1 MASDLRPDDA
11 ERVGGAD
18 IAQPDQ
24 LKRLKNIGILAHVD
38 AGKTSITER
47 ILMLAGITKSAGS
60 VDEGTTVTDYL
71 SVERHHGITVKSAAV
86 RFRWGDCSVHLIDT
100 PGHVDFGMEVD
111 RVIRIMD
118 GAVIALCAVSGVQ
131 ARTEI
136 IAKACQNRSI
146 ARLYFINKMDRAG
159 ADFAGV
165 VESLA
170 AQLEPNAMAVQ
181 FPLYEANKWVGIV
194 DLITMTVH
202 REGGVEGG
210 LESGGDLSEWP
221 EPQRRQAAQARSA
234 LLLRLAE
241 NDEVMFELFASDKE
255 PSEEMLRRSLAACV
269 RKGLVVPVLCGSA
282 FVDYS
287 VGLLLD
293 AVVLCLPSYREAP
306 TPEGVDPKTG
316 RPLSFAPSPQSP
328 FSAFV
333 FKTTVS
339 ATGDRYAW
347 ARVWSGRIDAGKKIY
362 EARSGKDFFIKKIY
376 AIQADS
382 LEPADSAAAGDIV
395 AIAANALEPGASL
408 CERSHPIVYEK
419 LVIPAPVVS
428 LVVEPS
434 AASDIS
440 PLRDALAALATED
453 SSLIVKEERET
464 GRFEISGQGE
474 LHLDIVIERLR
485 REYGL
490 KVRAGQPQVNCK
502 ERLRRPVRVTE
513 AFDHDFGG
521 ERLRVTVEL
530 EAAPGGPEANAV
542 QFADGL
548 KPTPR
553 FADALRRGV
562 ESALSVG
569 PLAGWPLQEVATR
582 IVSFVPPAQGRNSD
596 VAVEAAAAQA
606 FRRAAREAG
615 SVLLEPVMQVDIEC
629 PEEYF
634 GKVLGAINARGG
646 QIESVEDGPWGKN
659 ISAAAPMRQLFG
671 FAGELRSLSRGRVQF
686 QARFK
691 GNSVVLPAQTST
703 APFSH

>member
-1 MASDLRPDDA
+1 MASDLRPDGA
-11 ERVGGAD
+11 EKAGGAG
-18 IAQPDQ
+18 IAQPSQ
-24 LKRLKNIGILAHVD
+24 SKQLKNIGILAHVD

-47 ILMLAGITKSAGS
+47 ILVLAGITKNAGS

-71 SVERHHGITVKSAAV
+71 SVERQHGITVKSAAV
-86 RFRWGDCSVHLIDT
+86 RFRWGDCSIHLIDT

-118 GAVIALCAVSGVQ
+118 GAVIALCSVSGVQ

-146 ARLYFINKMDRAG
+146 ARLYFINKMDRTG
-159 ADFAGV
+159 ADFTGV

-170 AQLEPNAMAVQ
+170 TQLEPNAVAVQ
-181 FPLYEANKWVGIV
+181 LPLYEANKWVGIV

-202 REGGVEGG
+202 REDA
-210 LESGGDLSEWP
+210 GDLSELP
-221 EPQRRQAAQARSA
+221 ESQRKLAAAARSA
-234 LLLRLAE
+234 LLSRLAE
-241 NDEVMFELFASDKE
+241 NDEAMFELFASNKE
-255 PSEEMLRRSLAACV
+255 PSEELLRQSLSACV

-293 AVVLCLPSYREAP
+293 AIVLCLPSYLEAP

-316 RPLSFAPSPQSP
+316 RTLSFAPSPQSP

-347 ARVWSGRIDAGKKIY
+347 ARVWSGRVDAGKKVY
-362 EARSGKDFFIKKIY
+362 EARSGKEFFIKKIY

-382 LEPADSAAAGDIV
+382 LEPADGAEAGDIV
-395 AIAANALEPGASL
+395 AIAASALEPGASL
-408 CERSHPIVYEK
+408 CERSHPIIYEK

-428 LVVEPS
+428 LVVEP
-434 AASDIS
+434 ATASDIS
-440 PLRDALAALATED
+440 KLRDALAALATED

-474 LHLDIVIERLR
+474 LHLGIVMERLR
-485 REYGL
+485 REHGL
-490 KVRAGQPQVNCK
+490 KVRAGTPQVNCR
-502 ERLRRPVRVTE
+502 ERLRRPARVVE

-530 EAAPGGPEANAV
+530 EAGPGGPEGNAV
-542 QFADGL
+542 RFADGL
-548 KPTPR
+548 KPAPH
-553 FADALRRGV
+553 FAEAIRRGV

-569 PLAGWPLQEVATR
+569 PLAGWPLQEVATQ
-582 IVSFVPPAQGRNSD
+582 IVAFQPPVPGRNSD
-596 VAVEAAAAQA
+596 IAVEAAAAQA
-606 FRRAAREAG
+606 FRRAASEAG

-634 GKVLGAINARGG
+634 GNVLGAVSARGG
-646 QIESVEDGPWGKN
+646 HIESVEDGPWGKN

-691 GNSVVLPAQTST
+691 GNSVVLPAQTAA